1 VKNVPVIPSQIKLM
15 ADVWHIIGYYTYS
28 YYTRKSGDAV
38 IQKETTVIHLSV
50 YTYGINVKE

>member
-15 ADVWHIIGYYTYS
+15 ADVWHIGHYTYS
-28 YYTRKSGDAV
+28 YYTRKSRDAV
-38 IQKETTVIHLSV
+38 IQKATTVILLSV